1 MRLTGAVGLGHR
13 HDHGHDHHHPV
24 AGPSNARRL
33 AVVLGLTVAY
43 AVVEAVGGLLTGSL
57 ALLADAG
64 HMLSDAMALGLALGA
79 TWLARRPATARLSFG
94 YRRTEILA
102 ALANGVALVAIAIW
116 IMFEAS
122 GRFADPPDVDAGPV
136 LAVAAVGLVVNA
148 IGAAV
153 LFRARERSLNMRAAF
168 LHLLADLLGTA
179 GVIVAAVVILATGWL
194 AADPLVSVVIGVL
207 VLASAWGVLRDS
219 VGVLLEGTPPGVDAD
234 EVGRRMVGLPGVMEV
249 HDLHIWTITSGFSA
263 LSAHVLVGRDDDCH
277 ARRREVEALLR
288 SEYGVTHT
296 TLQVEHALTPD
307 RLLEI
312 PTPTDTDG

>member
-1 MRLTGAVGLGHR
+1 MRLTGGVGLGHR
-13 HDHGHDHHHPV
+13 HDHGHDHHHAV

-64 HMLSDAMALGLALGA
+64 HMLSDALALGLALGA

-116 IMFEAS
+116 IMVEAG

-136 LAVAAVGLVVNA
+136 LAVAAAGLVVNA
-148 IGAAV
+148 TGAAV

-168 LHLLADLLGTA
+168 LHVLADLLGTA

-234 EVGRRMVGLPGVMEV
+234 EVGRRMVGMPGVMEV

-263 LSAHVLVGRDDDCH
+263 LSAHVLVAGTRTATPAGGRWRPSC
-277 ARRREVEALLR
+277 AESTA
-288 SEYGVTHT
+288 
-296 TLQVEHALTPD
+296 
-307 RLLEI
+307 
-312 PTPTDTDG
+312 